1 MWDVTPVR
9 GFFRV
14 WVREDRM
21 HLTMSSDSDVTEML
35 RAWRAGEA
43 GAAERLFPIV
53 YVELHRR
60 ADIAMRREDG
70 GHTLQP
76 TALVNEAYMRLV
88 GQRGPAWQN
97 RSQFYGIAAQMMRRI
112 LIDHA
117 REHLAAKRGGGAKQV
132 TLSGVDVAADSDEAI
147 EVLALHEALERL
159 AVLDERQAKVVEL
172 RYFGG
177 LSVEEAAEA
186 LEISPA
192 TVKREWA
199 TARAW
204 LKRELAGSA

>member
-1 MWDVTPVR
+1 MTENHDVT
-9 GFFRV
+9 G
-14 WVREDRM
+14 
-21 HLTMSSDSDVTEML
+21 LL
-35 RAWRAGEA
+35 QAWRAGDASA
-43 GAAERLFPIV
+43 GERLLPIV
-53 YVELHRR
+53 YAELHRR
-60 ADIAMRREDG
+60 AAAAMRREDP

-88 GQRGPAWQN
+88 GQRQADWQN
-97 RSQFYGIAAQMMRRI
+97 RSQFYGIAAQLMRRI

-117 REHLAAKRGGGAKQV
+117 REHLAAKRGGGARQV
-132 TLSGVDVAADSDEAI
+132 TLSGVEAPADSDDAVEI
-147 EVLALHEALERL
+147 LALHDAIEKL
-159 AVLDERQAKVVEL
+159 ATLDQRQARIVEL
-172 RYFGG
+172 RYFAG

-204 LKRELAGSA
+204 LKRELAGSR

>member
-1 MWDVTPVR
+1 MSRGVTVLRVMGNGSNIPMMTNDQDVT
-9 GFFRV
+9 G
-14 WVREDRM
+14 
-21 HLTMSSDSDVTEML
+21 LL
-35 RAWRAGEA
+35 RAWRAGDAAA
-43 GAAERLFPIV
+43 GERLLPVV
-53 YVELHRR
+53 YAELHRR
-60 ADIAMRREDG
+60 AAAAMRREDA

-88 GQRGPAWQN
+88 GQRQAEWQN
-97 RSQFYGIAAQMMRRI
+97 RSQFYGIAAQLMRRI

-132 TLSGVDVAADSDEAI
+132 TLSGVEAVADSDDAV
-147 EVLALHEALERL
+147 EVLALHDALEKL
-159 AVLDERQAKVVEL
+159 AVLDERQARIVEL
-172 RYFGG
+172 RYFAG
-177 LSVEEAAEA
+177 LSVEEAAAA

-204 LKRELAGSA
+204 LKRELAGSR